1 MDGPIILR
9 RLAALMRSCVIQS
22 APARYF
28 DGGVYKWIGRC
39 GRTNG
44 RTFDLPR
51 PILDGRIIE
60 VSGQR
65 GGKFSSR
72 ARHFLPIYSDGYH
85 ITVSVCSQ
93 KTSVLT

>member
-1 MDGPIILR
+1 MDGSIILR

-28 DGGVYKWIGRC
+28 DGGYQRIKRY

-51 PILDGRIIE
+51 SILGGRIIE

-72 ARHFLPIYSDGYH
+72 ERHLSKIYSDPCL
-85 ITVSVCSQ
+85 ITGVS
-93 KTSVLT
+93 LTRI

>member
-1 MDGPIILR
+1 MDGSIILR
-9 RLAALMRSCVIQS
+9 RLAALMRLCVIQA

-28 DGGVYKWIGRC
+28 DGGYQRIKRY

-51 PILDGRIIE
+51 SILGGRIIE
-60 VSGQR
+60 FSDQR

-93 KTSVLT
+93 KTSVLTQ